1 MLENNFFRDN
11 NQEDKLIKKFNL
23 RTFPMEYNDTDSIN
37 YSSRINENNDLSKN
51 PDNLIKQTFEM
62 LPNDLSGKHVIDIG
76 CGEGRWS
83 RLMTEKGAIV
93 TGIDSSQKI
102 IEIAK
107 QKSQEF
113 NEKIELLNLNI
124 NDLIN
129 VDKQFDFAF
138 SCYTFN
144 NISKLSDIFQILNK
158 VLNNGGELLIAT
170 KLLDFKNSQNKLLK
184 NYFLP
189 INIKDK
195 YKIYTYGNELSNYEE
210 SAKNNN
216 FKLTN
221 SYLSKTDNN
230 FANEELNKQNIKIFD
245 AILKYKKINDT
256 EK

>member
-11 NQEDKLIKKFNL
+11 NQEDELIKKFNL
-23 RTFPMEYNDTDSIN
+23 RTSPMEYSDIDSIN
-37 YSSRINENNDLSKN
+37 YSYRISENNDLSKN
-51 PDNLIKQTFEM
+51 PDNLIKQMFEM
-62 LPNDLSGKHVIDIG
+62 LPSNLSEKHVIDIG

-83 RLMTEKGAIV
+83 RLMAEKGAIV
-93 TGIDSSQKI
+93 TGIDSSQKM

-107 QKSQEF
+107 QRSQEF
-113 NEKIELLNLNI
+113 NKKIELLNLNI

-129 VDKQFDFAF
+129 VDKQFDFAL

-158 VLNNGGELLIAT
+158 VINNGGELLIAT

-189 INIKDK
+189 INIKNK

-210 SAKNNN
+210 SAKNSN
-216 FKLTN
+216 FELIG
-221 SYLSKTDNN
+221 SYLSETDNN

-245 AILKYKKINDT
+245 AILKYKKISY
-256 EK
+256 